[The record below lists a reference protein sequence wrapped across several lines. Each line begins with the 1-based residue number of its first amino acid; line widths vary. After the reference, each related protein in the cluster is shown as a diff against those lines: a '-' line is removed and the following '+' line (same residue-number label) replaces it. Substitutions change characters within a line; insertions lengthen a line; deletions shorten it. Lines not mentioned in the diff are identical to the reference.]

1 MNSVRVGVGGVLQD
15 NKGRL
20 FLLKRKKAPEA
31 GCWSISGGAVEYG
44 ETVEEAIIREFGEET
59 GLADCTAWF
68 IGYTELYPA
77 FGKCSLVFFVFCYA

>member
-1 MNSVRVGVGGVLQD
+1 M
-15 NKGRL
+15 
-20 FLLKRKKAPEA
+20 LKRKKAPEA

-68 IGYTELYPA
+68 MGYTELYPA